1 MFDGL
6 ITLARAITGSVL
18 VLASTLLHATLLF
31 ALAALKLL
39 MPLPVL
45 RGSLSRVLAAIG
57 ESWIAVN
64 SWLIRRLA
72 GTRITVNTVE
82 GLRRDGWYLVVS
94 NHQSWVDIPVLQA
107 VFNRRIPL
115 LRFFLKQ
122 QLIWVPVLGLAW
134 WALDFPFMKRYSKET
149 LDRHPQ
155 LRGKDIEATRRAC
168 EKYRSLP
175 VSVMNFVEGTR
186 FTAQKQASQGS
197 PYRHLLLP
205 RAGGIAFVLGAMDR
219 LIEAVVDVTIVY
231 PAGRPSVADLFC
243 GRVREVRVDVR
254 VLPPP
259 AVGDYENDAAS
270 REAFQAW
277 LNALWAD
284 KDRAIERMSDA
295 PGTPRQGA
303 AGGVR

>member
-1 MFDGL
+1 MFDWL
-6 ITLARAITGSVL
+6 ITPARAVTGSVL
-18 VLASTLLHATLLF
+18 VVASTLLHATLLF
-31 ALAALKLL
+31 ALAAVKLVV
-39 MPLPVL
+39 PIAAW
-45 RGSLSRVLAAIG
+45 RSALSRVLAAIG

-64 SWLIRRLA
+64 SWLIRHLA
-72 GTRITVNTVE
+72 GTRLGVDAIE
-82 GLRRDGWYLVVS
+82 GLRRDGWYLVVC

-122 QLIWVPVLGLAW
+122 QLAWVPVLGLAW

-149 LDRHPQ
+149 LARHPE

-168 EKYRSLP
+168 AKYRTLP

-186 FTAQKQASQGS
+186 FTADKHARQAS

-205 RAGGIAFVLGAMDR
+205 RAGGIAFVLGAMDG
-219 LIEAVVDVTIVY
+219 LIEAVVDVTIAY
-231 PAGRPSVADLFC
+231 PQGRPSVADLFC
-243 GRVREVRVDVR
+243 GRVREVRVAVR

-259 AVGDYENDAAS
+259 APGDYENDAAS

-277 LNALWAD
+277 LNAVWAD
-284 KDRAIERMSDA
+284 KDRAIERMSEA
-295 PGTPRQGA
+295 
-303 AGGVR
+303 V